1 MINRKIKHGEND
13 GQQTEHTLLKR
24 QCGSTYGLVDEEDAY
39 VRSLCECLETLFY
52 DGQLSV

>member
-1 MINRKIKHGEND
+1 MIDRKIKHGEND

-24 QCGSTYGLVDEEDAY
+24 QYGSTYGLVDEEDAY

-52 DGQLSV
+52 DRQLSV